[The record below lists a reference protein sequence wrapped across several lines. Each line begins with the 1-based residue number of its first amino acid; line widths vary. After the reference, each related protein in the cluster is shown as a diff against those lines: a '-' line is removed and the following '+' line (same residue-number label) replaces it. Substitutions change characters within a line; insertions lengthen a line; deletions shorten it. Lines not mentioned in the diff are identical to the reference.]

1 METKKKK
8 VIIFYGSFG
17 GGHLSAAKALKA
29 VLENNY
35 NCYVELVDGLEYVAP
50 ILNKISVS
58 FYNAIS
64 RNTPKIWGA
73 FYNNANK
80 DNSVTDIVLRQTLR
94 WYRIRLYR
102 IIKQVE
108 PDQIICTHPFPAIM
122 CAHIARKGK
131 IQVPISNI
139 LTDFE
144 PHGLWYVLPEYLK
157 YFFVPTEEMKK
168 ALMEKN
174 IKDSQIHVT
183 GIPINPVFSNK
194 LSEKEIEET
203 LEEFQIPK
211 DKKNFI
217 FFGGGEFGLS
227 NTVNIEIFKTLTKKL
242 PEFHFVCISG
252 KNPELYSMFEKAIS
266 EENIENSTL
275 IKYTTNISKLMKVSS
290 GIFSKPGGLTTSES
304 LSQGLPMFMINP
316 LPGQEVANQNYIENI
331 GAGILIN
338 KENLD
343 MLIDRIKTD
352 ENYLSRLSL
361 NAKTYGKPN
370 AADDICKI
378 ILKRDDLK

>member
-17 GGHLSAAKALKA
+17 GGHLSAARALKA
-29 VLENNY
+29 VLEDKY

-50 ILNKISVS
+50 ILNKISIS

-64 RNTPKIWGA
+64 RNTPKLWGA

-131 IQVPISNI
+131 INIPISNI

-157 YFFVPTEEMKK
+157 YFFVPTEDMKK
-168 ALMEKN
+168 ALIEKY
-174 IKDSQIHVT
+174 
-183 GIPINPVFSNK
+183 
-194 LSEKEIEET
+194 L
-203 LEEFQIPK
+203 
-211 DKKNFI
+211 
-217 FFGGGEFGLS
+217 
-227 NTVNIEIFKTLTKKL
+227 
-242 PEFHFVCISG
+242 
-252 KNPELYSMFEKAIS
+252 
-266 EENIENSTL
+266 
-275 IKYTTNISKLMKVSS
+275 KY
-290 GIFSKPGGLTTSES
+290 
-304 LSQGLPMFMINP
+304 
-316 LPGQEVANQNYIENI
+316 A
-331 GAGILIN
+331 
-338 KENLD
+338 
-343 MLIDRIKTD
+343 
-352 ENYLSRLSL
+352 
-361 NAKTYGKPN
+361 
-370 AADDICKI
+370 
-378 ILKRDDLK
+378 

>member
-8 VIIFYGSFG
+8 IIIFYGSFG

-29 VLENNY
+29 VLEDKY

-64 RNTPKIWGA
+64 RNTPKLWGA

-102 IIKQVE
+102 IIKQVD

-122 CAHIARKGK
+122 CAHITRKGK
-131 IQVPISNI
+131 IQVPVSNI

-203 LEEFQIPK
+203 LEEFQIPQ

-227 NTVNIEIFKTLTKKL
+227 NNINIEIFKTLTKKL

-252 KNPELYSMFEKAIS
+252 KNPELYSMFEKAIQ
-266 EENIENSTL
+266 EENIENTTL

-290 GIFSKPGGLTTSES
+290 GIFSKPGGLTTSEA

-338 KENLD
+338 KENLN
-343 MLIDRIKTD
+343 MLIDRLKTD
-352 ENYLSRLSL
+352 ENYLSRLSE
-361 NAKTYGKPN
+361 NAKKFGKPN
-370 AADDICKI
+370 AADNICKI
-378 ILKRDDLK
+378 IFDLK

>member
-17 GGHLSAAKALKA
+17 GGHLSAARALKS
-29 VLENNY
+29 VLEDKY

-64 RNTPKIWGA
+64 RNTPKLWGA

-131 IQVPISNI
+131 INMPISNI

-157 YFFVPTEEMKK
+157 YFFVPTEDMKK
-168 ALMEKN
+168 TLIEKG
-174 IKDSQIHVT
+174 IKESQVHVT
-183 GIPINPVFSNK
+183 GIPINPIFCK
-194 LSEKEIEET
+194 DLTKDEIEET
-203 LEEFQIPK
+203 YKEFEIPK
-211 DKKNFI
+211 EKKNFI
-217 FFGGGEFGLS
+217 FFG
-227 NTVNIEIFKTLTKKL
+227 
-242 PEFHFVCISG
+242 
-252 KNPELYSMFEKAIS
+252 
-266 EENIENSTL
+266 
-275 IKYTTNISKLMKVSS
+275 
-290 GIFSKPGGLTTSES
+290 
-304 LSQGLPMFMINP
+304 
-316 LPGQEVANQNYIENI
+316 
-331 GAGILIN
+331 
-338 KENLD
+338 
-343 MLIDRIKTD
+343 RW
-352 ENYLSRLSL
+352 
-361 NAKTYGKPN
+361 
-370 AADDICKI
+370 
-378 ILKRDDLK
+378 

>member
-8 VIIFYGSFG
+8 IIIFYGSFG
-17 GGHLSAAKALKA
+17 GGHLSAAKALKV

-64 RNTPKIWGA
+64 RNTPKLWGA

-102 IIKQVE
+102 IIKQVD

-227 NTVNIEIFKTLTKKL
+227 NNINIEIFKTLTKKL

-252 KNPELYSMFEKAIS
+252 KNPELYSMFEKAIQ
-266 EENIENSTL
+266 EENIENTTL

-290 GIFSKPGGLTTSES
+290 GIFSKPGGLTTSEA

-338 KENLD
+338 KENLN
-343 MLIDRIKTD
+343 MLIDRLKTD
-352 ENYLSRLSL
+352 ENYLSRLSE
-361 NAKTYGKPN
+361 NAKKFGKPN
-370 AADDICKI
+370 AADNICKI
-378 ILKRDDLK
+378 IFDLK

>member
-8 VIIFYGSFG
+8 IIIFYGSFG
-17 GGHLSAAKALKA
+17 GGHLSAARALKV

-64 RNTPKIWGA
+64 RNTPKLWGA

-102 IIKQVE
+102 IIKQVD

-168 ALMEKN
+168 ALMKKN

-227 NTVNIEIFKTLTKKL
+227 NNINIEIFKTLTKKL

-252 KNPELYSMFEKAIS
+252 KNPELYSMFEKAIQ
-266 EENIENSTL
+266 EENIENTTL

-290 GIFSKPGGLTTSES
+290 GIFSKPGGLTTSEA

-338 KENLD
+338 KENLN
-343 MLIDRIKTD
+343 MLIDRLKTD
-352 ENYLSRLSL
+352 ENYLSRLSE
-361 NAKTYGKPN
+361 NAKKFGKPN
-370 AADDICKI
+370 AADNICKI
-378 ILKRDDLK
+378 IFDLK

>member
-8 VIIFYGSFG
+8 IIIFYGSFG

-64 RNTPKIWGA
+64 RNTPKLWGA

-102 IIKQVE
+102 IIKQVD

-203 LEEFQIPK
+203 LEEFQIPQ

-227 NTVNIEIFKTLTKKL
+227 NNINIEIFKTLTKKL

-252 KNPELYSMFEKAIS
+252 KNPELCSMFEKAIQ
-266 EENIENSTL
+266 EENIENTTL

-290 GIFSKPGGLTTSES
+290 GIFSKPGGLTTSEA

-338 KENLD
+338 KENLN
-343 MLIDRIKTD
+343 MLIDRLKTD
-352 ENYLSRLSL
+352 ENYLSRLSE
-361 NAKTYGKPN
+361 NAKKFGKPN
-370 AADDICKI
+370 AADNICKI
-378 ILKRDDLK
+378 IFDLK

>member
-8 VIIFYGSFG
+8 IIIFYGSFG

-64 RNTPKIWGA
+64 RNTPKLWGA

-102 IIKQVE
+102 IIKQVD

-168 ALMEKN
+168 ALMAKN

-227 NTVNIEIFKTLTKKL
+227 NNINIEIFKTLTKKL

-252 KNPELYSMFEKAIS
+252 KNPELYSMFEKAIQ
-266 EENIENSTL
+266 EENIENTTL

-290 GIFSKPGGLTTSES
+290 GIFSKPGGLTTSEA

-316 LPGQEVANQNYIENI
+316 LPGQEAANQNYIENI

-338 KENLD
+338 KENLN
-343 MLIDRIKTD
+343 MLIDRLKTD
-352 ENYLSRLSL
+352 ENYLSRLSE
-361 NAKTYGKPN
+361 NAKKFGKPN
-370 AADDICKI
+370 AADNICKI
-378 ILKRDDLK
+378 IFDLK

>member
-8 VIIFYGSFG
+8 IIIFYGSFG

-64 RNTPKIWGA
+64 RNTPKLWGA

-102 IIKQVE
+102 IIKQVD

-168 ALMEKN
+168 ALMAKN

-227 NTVNIEIFKTLTKKL
+227 NNINIEIFKTLTKKL

-252 KNPELYSMFEKAIS
+252 KNPELYSMFEKAIQ
-266 EENIENSTL
+266 EENIENTTL

-290 GIFSKPGGLTTSES
+290 GIFSKPGGLTTSEA

-338 KENLD
+338 KENLN
-343 MLIDRIKTD
+343 MLIDRLKTD
-352 ENYLSRLSL
+352 ENYLSRLSE
-361 NAKTYGKPN
+361 NAKKFGKPN
-370 AADDICKI
+370 AADNICKI
-378 ILKRDDLK
+378 IFDLK

>member
-8 VIIFYGSFG
+8 IIIFYGSFG

-64 RNTPKIWGA
+64 RNTPKLWGA
-73 FYNNANK
+73 FYNNANN

-102 IIKQVE
+102 IIKQVD

-227 NTVNIEIFKTLTKKL
+227 NNINIEIFKTLTKKL

-252 KNPELYSMFEKAIS
+252 KNPELYSMFEKAIQ
-266 EENIENSTL
+266 EENIENTTL

-290 GIFSKPGGLTTSES
+290 GIFSKPGGLTTSEA

-338 KENLD
+338 KENLN
-343 MLIDRIKTD
+343 MLIDRLKTD
-352 ENYLSRLSL
+352 ENYLSRLSE
-361 NAKTYGKPN
+361 NAKKFGKPN
-370 AADDICKI
+370 AADNICKI
-378 ILKRDDLK
+378 IFDLK

>member
-8 VIIFYGSFG
+8 IIIFYGSFG
-17 GGHLSAAKALKA
+17 GGHLSAAKALKV

-64 RNTPKIWGA
+64 RNTPKLWGA

-102 IIKQVE
+102 IIKQVD

-203 LEEFQIPK
+203 LEEFQIPQ

-227 NTVNIEIFKTLTKKL
+227 NNINIEIFKTLTKKL

-252 KNPELYSMFEKAIS
+252 KNPELYSMFEKAIQ
-266 EENIENSTL
+266 EENIENTTL

-338 KENLD
+338 KENLN
-343 MLIDRIKTD
+343 MLIDRLKTD
-352 ENYLSRLSL
+352 ENYLSRLSE
-361 NAKTYGKPN
+361 NAKKFGKPN
-370 AADDICKI
+370 AADNICKI
-378 ILKRDDLK
+378 IFDLK

>member
-8 VIIFYGSFG
+8 IIIFYGSFG

-64 RNTPKIWGA
+64 RNTPKLWGA

-102 IIKQVE
+102 IIKQVD

-183 GIPINPVFSNK
+183 GIPITPVFSNK

-227 NTVNIEIFKTLTKKL
+227 NNINIEIFKTLTKKL

-252 KNPELYSMFEKAIS
+252 KNPELYSMFEKAIQ
-266 EENIENSTL
+266 EENIENTTL

-290 GIFSKPGGLTTSES
+290 GIFSKPGGLTTSEA

-338 KENLD
+338 KENLN
-343 MLIDRIKTD
+343 MLIDRLKTD
-352 ENYLSRLSL
+352 ENYLSRLSE
-361 NAKTYGKPN
+361 NAKKFGKPN
-370 AADDICKI
+370 AADNICKI
-378 ILKRDDLK
+378 IFDLK

>member
-8 VIIFYGSFG
+8 IIIFYGSFG

-29 VLENNY
+29 VLEDKY

-64 RNTPKIWGA
+64 RNTPKLWGA

-102 IIKQVE
+102 IIKQVD

-203 LEEFQIPK
+203 LEEFQIPQ

-227 NTVNIEIFKTLTKKL
+227 NNINIEIFKTLTKKL

-252 KNPELYSMFEKAIS
+252 KNPELYSMFEKAIQ
-266 EENIENSTL
+266 EENIENTTL

-290 GIFSKPGGLTTSES
+290 GIFSKPGGLTTSEA

-338 KENLD
+338 KENLN
-343 MLIDRIKTD
+343 MLIDRLKTD
-352 ENYLSRLSL
+352 ENYLSRLSE
-361 NAKTYGKPN
+361 NAKKFGKPN
-370 AADDICKI
+370 AADNICKI
-378 ILKRDDLK
+378 IFDLK

>member
-8 VIIFYGSFG
+8 IIIFYGSFG

-64 RNTPKIWGA
+64 RNTPKLWGA

-102 IIKQVE
+102 IIKQVD

-227 NTVNIEIFKTLTKKL
+227 NNINIEIFKTLTKKL

-252 KNPELYSMFEKAIS
+252 KNPELYSMFEKAIK
-266 EENIENSTL
+266 EENIENTTL

-338 KENLD
+338 KENLN
-343 MLIDRIKTD
+343 MLIDRLKTD
-352 ENYLSRLSL
+352 ENYLSRLSE
-361 NAKTYGKPN
+361 NAKKFGKPN
-370 AADDICKI
+370 AADNICKI
-378 ILKRDDLK
+378 IFDLK

>member
-8 VIIFYGSFG
+8 IIIFYGSFG

-64 RNTPKIWGA
+64 RNTQKLWGA

-102 IIKQVE
+102 IIKQVD

-139 LTDFE
+139 LTDFV

-227 NTVNIEIFKTLTKKL
+227 NNINIEIFKTLTKKL

-252 KNPELYSMFEKAIS
+252 KNPELYSMFEKAIQ
-266 EENIENSTL
+266 EENIENTTL

-290 GIFSKPGGLTTSES
+290 GIFSKPGGLTTSEA

-338 KENLD
+338 KENLN
-343 MLIDRIKTD
+343 MLIDRLKTD
-352 ENYLSRLSL
+352 ENYLSRLSE
-361 NAKTYGKPN
+361 NAKKFGKPN
-370 AADDICKI
+370 AADNICKI
-378 ILKRDDLK
+378 IFDLK

>member
-8 VIIFYGSFG
+8 IIIFYGSFG

-64 RNTPKIWGA
+64 RNTPKLWGA

-102 IIKQVE
+102 IIKQVD

-131 IQVPISNI
+131 IKVPISNI

-168 ALMEKN
+168 ALMGKN

-227 NTVNIEIFKTLTKKL
+227 NNINIEIFKTLTKKL

-252 KNPELYSMFEKAIS
+252 KNPELYSMFEKAIQ
-266 EENIENSTL
+266 EENIENTTL

-338 KENLD
+338 KENLN
-343 MLIDRIKTD
+343 MLIDRLKTD
-352 ENYLSRLSL
+352 ENYLSRLSE
-361 NAKTYGKPN
+361 NAKKFGKPN
-370 AADDICKI
+370 AADNICKI
-378 ILKRDDLK
+378 IFDLK

>member
-8 VIIFYGSFG
+8 IIIFYGSFG

-64 RNTPKIWGA
+64 RNTPKLWGA

-102 IIKQVE
+102 VIKQVD

-183 GIPINPVFSNK
+183 GIPITPVFSNK

-227 NTVNIEIFKTLTKKL
+227 NNINIEIFKTLTKKL

-252 KNPELYSMFEKAIS
+252 KNPELYSMFEKAIQ
-266 EENIENSTL
+266 EENIENTTL

-290 GIFSKPGGLTTSES
+290 GIFSKPGGLTTSEA

-338 KENLD
+338 KENLN
-343 MLIDRIKTD
+343 MLIDRLKTD
-352 ENYLSRLSL
+352 ENYLSRLSE
-361 NAKTYGKPN
+361 NAKKFGKPN
-370 AADDICKI
+370 AADNICKI
-378 ILKRDDLK
+378 IFDLK

>member
-8 VIIFYGSFG
+8 IIIFYGSFG

-64 RNTPKIWGA
+64 RNTPKLWGA

-102 IIKQVE
+102 IIKQVD

-131 IQVPISNI
+131 IQVPVSNI

-157 YFFVPTEEMKK
+157 YFFVPTKEMKK

-203 LEEFQIPK
+203 LEEFQIPQ

-227 NTVNIEIFKTLTKKL
+227 NNINIEIFKTLTKKL

-252 KNPELYSMFEKAIS
+252 KNPELYSMFEKAIQ
-266 EENIENSTL
+266 EENIENTTL

-290 GIFSKPGGLTTSES
+290 GIFSKPGGLTTSEA

-331 GAGILIN
+331 GAGILLN
-338 KENLD
+338 KENLN
-343 MLIDRIKTD
+343 MLIDRLKTD
-352 ENYLSRLSL
+352 ENYLSRLSE
-361 NAKTYGKPN
+361 NAKKFGKPN
-370 AADDICKI
+370 AADNICKI
-378 ILKRDDLK
+378 IFDLK

>member
-8 VIIFYGSFG
+8 IIIFYGSFG

-64 RNTPKIWGA
+64 RNTPKLWGA

-102 IIKQVE
+102 IIKQVD

-183 GIPINPVFSNK
+183 GIPITPVFSNK

-203 LEEFQIPK
+203 LEEFQIPQ

-227 NTVNIEIFKTLTKKL
+227 NNINIEIFKTLTKKL

-252 KNPELYSMFEKAIS
+252 KNPELYSMFEKAIQ
-266 EENIENSTL
+266 EENIENTTL

-290 GIFSKPGGLTTSES
+290 GIFSKPGGLTTSEA

-338 KENLD
+338 KENLN
-343 MLIDRIKTD
+343 MLIDRLKTD
-352 ENYLSRLSL
+352 ENYLSRLSE
-361 NAKTYGKPN
+361 NAKKFGKPN
-370 AADDICKI
+370 AADNICKI
-378 ILKRDDLK
+378 IFDLK

>member
-8 VIIFYGSFG
+8 IIIFYGSFG

-64 RNTPKIWGA
+64 RNTPKLWGA

-102 IIKQVE
+102 IIKQVD

-144 PHGLWYVLPEYLK
+144 PHGLWYVLPKYLK

-168 ALMEKN
+168 ALRAKN

-227 NTVNIEIFKTLTKKL
+227 NNINIEIFKTLTKKL

-252 KNPELYSMFEKAIS
+252 KNPELYSMFEKAIQ
-266 EENIENSTL
+266 EENIENTTL

-290 GIFSKPGGLTTSES
+290 GIFSKPGGLTTSEA

-338 KENLD
+338 KENLN
-343 MLIDRIKTD
+343 MLIDRLKTD
-352 ENYLSRLSL
+352 ENYLSRLSE
-361 NAKTYGKPN
+361 NAKKFGKPN
-370 AADDICKI
+370 AADNICKI
-378 ILKRDDLK
+378 IFDLK

>member
-8 VIIFYGSFG
+8 IIIFYGSFG
-17 GGHLSAAKALKA
+17 GGHISAAKALKA

-64 RNTPKIWGA
+64 RNTPKLWGA

-102 IIKQVE
+102 IIKQVD

-227 NTVNIEIFKTLTKKL
+227 NNINIGIFKTLTKKL

-252 KNPELYSMFEKAIS
+252 KNPELYSMFEKAIQ
-266 EENIENSTL
+266 EENIENTTL

-290 GIFSKPGGLTTSES
+290 GIFSKPGGLTTSEA

-338 KENLD
+338 KENLN
-343 MLIDRIKTD
+343 MLIDRLKTD
-352 ENYLSRLSL
+352 ENYLSRLSE
-361 NAKTYGKPN
+361 NAKKFGKPN
-370 AADDICKI
+370 AADNICKI
-378 ILKRDDLK
+378 IFDLK

>member
-316 LPGQEVANQNYIENI
+316 LPGQEVANQNYIEHI
-331 GAGILIN
+331 GAGILVN
-338 KENLD
+338 KENLN
-343 MLIDRIKTD
+343 MLIDRLKTD
-352 ENYLSRLSL
+352 ENYLSRLSE
-361 NAKTYGKPN
+361 NAKKFGKPN
-370 AADDICKI
+370 AADNICKI
-378 ILKRDDLK
+378 IFDLE

>member
-8 VIIFYGSFG
+8 IIIFYGSFG

-64 RNTPKIWGA
+64 RNTPKLWGA

-102 IIKQVE
+102 IIKQVD

-168 ALMEKN
+168 ALMKKN

-227 NTVNIEIFKTLTKKL
+227 NNINIEIFKTLTKKL

-252 KNPELYSMFEKAIS
+252 KNPELYSMFEKAIQ
-266 EENIENSTL
+266 EENIENTTL

-338 KENLD
+338 KENLN
-343 MLIDRIKTD
+343 MLIDRLKTD
-352 ENYLSRLSL
+352 ENYLSRLSE
-361 NAKTYGKPN
+361 NAKKFGKPN
-370 AADDICKI
+370 AADNICKI
-378 ILKRDDLK
+378 IFDLK

>member
-17 GGHLSAAKALKA
+17 GGHLSAARALKA
-29 VLENNY
+29 VLEDKY

-50 ILNKISVS
+50 ILNKISIS

-64 RNTPKIWGA
+64 RNTPKLWGA

-131 IQVPISNI
+131 INMPISNI

-157 YFFVPTEEMKK
+157 YFFVPTEDMKK
-168 ALMEKN
+168 ALIEKG
-174 IKDSQIHVT
+174 IKESQVHIT
-183 GIPINPVFSNK
+183 GIPINPIFCK
-194 LSEKEIEET
+194 DLTKDEIEET
-203 LEEFQIPK
+203 YKEFEIPK
-211 DKKNFI
+211 
-217 FFGGGEFGLS
+217 
-227 NTVNIEIFKTLTKKL
+227 
-242 PEFHFVCISG
+242 
-252 KNPELYSMFEKAIS
+252 
-266 EENIENSTL
+266 ENINNVTL
-275 IKYTTNISKLMKVSS
+275 INYTTHISRLMKVSS
-290 GIFSKPGGLTTSES
+290 AIFSKPGGLTTSES

-343 MLIDRIKTD
+343 MLIDRLKTD
-352 ENYLSRLSL
+352 ENYLSRLSA
-361 NAKTYGKPN
+361 NAKKFGKPY
-370 AADDICKI
+370 AADNICKI
-378 ILKRDDLK
+378 IFDLN

>member
-8 VIIFYGSFG
+8 IIIFYGSFG

-64 RNTPKIWGA
+64 RNTPKLWGA

-102 IIKQVE
+102 IIKQVD

-227 NTVNIEIFKTLTKKL
+227 NNINIEIFKTLTKKL

-252 KNPELYSMFEKAIS
+252 KNPELYSMFEKAIQ
-266 EENIENSTL
+266 EENIENTTL

-338 KENLD
+338 KENLN
-343 MLIDRIKTD
+343 MLIDRLKTD
-352 ENYLSRLSL
+352 ENYLSRLSE
-361 NAKTYGKPN
+361 NAKKFGKPN
-370 AADDICKI
+370 AADNICKI
-378 ILKRDDLK
+378 IFDLK

>member
-8 VIIFYGSFG
+8 IIIFYGSFG

-64 RNTPKIWGA
+64 RNTPKLWGA

-102 IIKQVE
+102 IIKQVD

-131 IQVPISNI
+131 IQIPISNI

-227 NTVNIEIFKTLTKKL
+227 NNINIEIFKTLTKKL

-252 KNPELYSMFEKAIS
+252 KNPELYSMFEKAIQ
-266 EENIENSTL
+266 EENIENTTL

-290 GIFSKPGGLTTSES
+290 GIFSKPGGLTTSEA

-338 KENLD
+338 KENLN
-343 MLIDRIKTD
+343 MLIDRLKTD
-352 ENYLSRLSL
+352 ENYLSRLSE
-361 NAKTYGKPN
+361 NAKKFGKPN
-370 AADDICKI
+370 AADNICKI
-378 ILKRDDLK
+378 IFDLK